1 MDTSGTALNSPTA
14 TYARNISP
22 RSSPKVVTTKPRS
35 PALMETLKLLG
46 EAVDVMN
53 KVLPKE
59 KAAETTEDFGKLVD
73 EATKPKPNQKWYS
86 VSIEGLIKAAENVG
100 KVGVPVINLL
110 RKVLSLLTGGLIR

>member
-1 MDTSGTALNSPTA
+1 
-14 TYARNISP
+14 
-22 RSSPKVVTTKPRS
+22 
-35 PALMETLKLLG
+35 METLKLLG